1 MITLRNWR
9 AEDAETLAA
18 LARNEKIAENLREK
32 FPAAEKYI
40 AENLVDGKNISR
52 AVEWNGELAGC
63 ISLTLDDFILARNA
77 EIGCW
82 LGEIFWNRGI
92 ATAAVAQ
99 ICDAGFKNFA
109 LDRIYAG
116 VFENNLAAVKV
127 LERSG
132 FKFEARL
139 ENAVCKNGRLL
150 DALLYGRVNDEK
162 NSTDNHSGDAE
173 RQWQDHDN

>member
-1 MITLRNWR
+1 MVTLRNWR

-18 LARNEKIAENLREK
+18 LARNEKIAVNLRENI
-32 FPAAEKYI
+32 PAAEKYI
-40 AENLVDGKNISR
+40 AENLTDGKNISR

-63 ISLTLDDFILARNA
+63 ISLTLDDFILTRNA

-82 LGEIFWNRGI
+82 LGENFWNRGI

-99 ICDAGFKNFA
+99 ICDVGFKNFA

-127 LERSG
+127 LERNG
-132 FKFEARL
+132 FRFEERL

-150 DALLYGRVNDEK
+150 DALLYGK
-162 NSTDNHSGDAE
+162 IKF
-173 RQWQDHDN
+173 

>member
-1 MITLRNWR
+1 MVTLRNWR

-18 LARNEKIAENLREK
+18 LARNEKIAVNLRENI
-32 FPAAEKYI
+32 PAAESYI
-40 AENLVDGKNISR
+40 AENLTDGKNISR

-63 ISLTLDDFILARNA
+63 ISLTLDDFILTRNA

-82 LGEIFWNRGI
+82 LGENFWNRGI

-99 ICDAGFKNFA
+99 ICDVGFKNFA

-127 LERSG
+127 LERNG
-132 FKFEARL
+132 FRFEERL

-150 DALLYGRVNDEK
+150 DALLYGK
-162 NSTDNHSGDAE
+162 IKF
-173 RQWQDHDN
+173 

>member
-1 MITLRNWR
+1 MVTLRRWR
-9 AEDAETLAA
+9 LEDAETLAA
-18 LARNEKIAENLREK
+18 LARNEKIAVNLRENI
-32 FPAAEKYI
+32 PAAESYI
-40 AENLVDGKNISR
+40 AENLTDGKNISR

-63 ISLTLDDFILARNA
+63 ISLTLDDFILTRNA

-82 LGEIFWNRGI
+82 LGENFWNRGI

-99 ICDAGFKNFA
+99 ICDVGFKNFA

-132 FKFEARL
+132 FRFEERL

-150 DALLYGRVNDEK
+150 DALLYGK
-162 NSTDNHSGDAE
+162 IKF
-173 RQWQDHDN
+173 